1 MKRANL
7 LVLAGAVGMLGWGTV
22 LPYQYAYA
30 ASSRGW
36 GTLIAAGASSL
47 FSIGAL
53 VAAPLGGRLA
63 DRLSPVR
70 VAVVAKLVAAVAS
83 AALILAGTPVTFLL
97 AMLVFG
103 AGITAAQPAQSV
115 LVLQWVGSRD
125 RRKVFA
131 WQFTASSV
139 GMAIGAL
146 LAAQVVD
153 LSSPD
158 GLWPAFAMASA
169 GFLIS
174 ATLIGVAGLGWRP
187 GSGTHSAVDDLSVEP
202 VEPVGPVGPAEPV
215 RASTWSTIVRLSRI
229 PGLRWVAVVTVLI
242 TLGFYAQFESGLPA
256 YALLVLEVPAR
267 TIGTAAAVN
276 CLVIVALQMVVV
288 KLTARRDAAALL
300 VVVGSIWVLCWGI
313 LAISAGMP
321 EIAATLFVT
330 TYGIFAVGETLFAPV
345 LNPLTASLAPAGM
358 VGTTLGLVA
367 ALQTGVS
374 AVGPLL
380 AGVALGAGHGTTF
393 VVAHLVVS
401 GLAVAAALRLRTVL
415 RRRTSANASRSGRL
429 ALDGLSVR

>member
-7 LVLAGAVGMLGWGTV
+7 LVLSGAVGMLGWGTV

-36 GTLIAAGASSL
+36 GTLVAAGASSL

-53 VAAPLGGRLA
+53 IAAPIGGRLA
-63 DRLSPVR
+63 DRLPPVR
-70 VAVVAKLVAAVAS
+70 VAVLAKLLAALAS
-83 AALILAGTPVTFLL
+83 AGLLLAGTPVTFLF

-131 WQFTASSV
+131 WQFTGSSV
-139 GMAIGAL
+139 GMALGAL

-153 LSSPD
+153 LGSPT
-158 GLWPAFAMASA
+158 GMWPAFAMASV

-174 ATLIGVAGLGWRP
+174 AALIALAGRGWQAP
-187 GSGTHSAVDDLSVEP
+187 ADEV
-202 VEPVGPVGPAEPV
+202 AEPLDATAPRV
-215 RASTWSTIVRLSRI
+215 NTWSTIRLLART
-229 PGLRWVAVVTVLI
+229 PGLAWVAAVTVLI

-256 YALLVLEVPAR
+256 YALLVLGVPAQ

-288 KLTARRDAAALL
+288 RWTARRDASSLL
-300 VVVGSIWVLCWGI
+300 VVVGAIWVLCWGI

-321 EIAATLFVT
+321 EIAATIFVT

-380 AGVALGAGHGTTF
+380 AGVALGGGHGTTF
-393 VVAHLVVS
+393 IVVHIAISV
-401 GLAVAAALRLRTVL
+401 GAVLAALRLRSVL
-415 RRRTSANASRSGRL
+415 RGRSAAAPVTAPERLTVSRP
-429 ALDGLSVR
+429 A